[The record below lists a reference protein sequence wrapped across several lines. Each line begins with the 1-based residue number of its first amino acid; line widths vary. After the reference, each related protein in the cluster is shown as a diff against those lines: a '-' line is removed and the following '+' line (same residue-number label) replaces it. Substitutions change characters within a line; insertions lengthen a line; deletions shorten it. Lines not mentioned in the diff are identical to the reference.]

1 MTILSNIIIWAG
13 IIFIIYW
20 AVKKHKAKKNG
31 QKYEKQYYPIIIGL
45 MLLIVGSIM
54 SPIKGTKATT
64 ESEVSNVSSSV
75 KKKSSSSSYKSV
87 AKKASSEAFTSKS
100 STTSSSSSSQSS
112 SSSLDYS
119 GVEFGMTMDQVISA
133 IGKQPT
139 DRDDNAIYY
148 DDEEFDFNDNKLIGA
163 SVKSVQDKIDK
174 YYKDEEKARKKQQ
187 KQQKKQKFV
196 DDINNKIDELNQ
208 ATQESSGI
216 DIIQGIDHPYTH
228 TYKVHLDSFMLE
240 GNDRQIKSV
249 LNSINSQF
257 IEIFENNGKQ
267 IPVMH
272 YDVNGTEIAKNK
284 VMNPSEV
291 KLEN

>member
-1 MTILSNIIIWAG
+1 MFWAFMILTSFISIAFWVTLVIWV
-13 IIFIIYW
+13 INV
-20 AVKKHKAKKNG
+20 VKKHHGRITGKV
-31 QKYEKQYYPIIIGL
+31 PVVL
-45 MLLIVGSIM
+45 FLLTSVMLVVTAFTIDTDEISKSVNEADVS
-54 SPIKGTKATT
+54 SS
-64 ESEVSNVSSSV
+64 SEVTKKLSSNTSKSSATSSSV
-75 KKKSSSSSYKSV
+75 KKAADY
-87 AKKASSEAFTSKS
+87 
-100 STTSSSSSSQSS
+100 
-112 SSSLDYS
+112 DYS
-119 GVEFGMTMDQVISA
+119 KVENGMTMDQVISA

-174 YYKDEEKARKKQQ
+174 YYKDEEKAQKKQQ

-249 LNSINSQF
+249 LNPINSQF

-284 VMNPSEV
+284 VLDPSEI

>member
-1 MTILSNIIIWAG
+1 MFWEFMILTS
-13 IIFIIYW
+13 FISIAFW
-20 AVKKHKAKKNG
+20 VTLVVWVINVVKKRHGKITGKASAV
-31 QKYEKQYYPIIIGL
+31 L
-45 MLLIVGSIM
+45 FLLTLVMLVVTAFTIDTDEISKSINE
-54 SPIKGTKATT
+54 AD
-64 ESEVSNVSSSV
+64 VSSSSEV
-75 KKKSSSSSYKSV
+75 TKKSSSSSA
-87 AKKASSEAFTSKS
+87 AKVSSSTSKS
-100 STTSSSSSSQSS
+100 SAASSSVKKTADY
-112 SSSLDYS
+112 DYS
-119 GVEFGMTMDQVISA
+119 KVENGMTVDQVISA

-174 YYKDEEKARKKQQ
+174 YYKDEEKAQKKQQ

-216 DIIQGIDHPYTH
+216 DVIQGIDHPYTH

>member
-1 MTILSNIIIWAG
+1 MFWAFMILTS
-13 IIFIIYW
+13 FISIAFW
-20 AVKKHKAKKNG
+20 VTLVVWVINVVKKRHGKITGKAPAVLFLLTSVMLVVTAFTIDTDEISKSISEADVSSSSEKTKKSSSSTS
-31 QKYEKQYYPIIIGL
+31 KY
-45 MLLIVGSIM
+45 S
-54 SPIKGTKATT
+54 AT
-64 ESEVSNVSSSV
+64 SSSV
-75 KKKSSSSSYKSV
+75 KKTADY
-87 AKKASSEAFTSKS
+87 
-100 STTSSSSSSQSS
+100 
-112 SSSLDYS
+112 DYS
-119 GVEFGMTMDQVISA
+119 KVENGMTMDQVISA

-139 DRDDNAIYY
+139 DRDDNTIYY

-174 YYKDEEKARKKQQ
+174 YYKDEEKAQKKQQ

-249 LNSINSQF
+249 LNPINSQF

-284 VMNPSEV
+284 VLDPSEI

>member
-1 MTILSNIIIWAG
+1 MFWAFMILTSFISIAFWVTLVIWV
-13 IIFIIYW
+13 INV
-20 AVKKHKAKKNG
+20 VKKHHGKITGKV
-31 QKYEKQYYPIIIGL
+31 PVVL
-45 MLLIVGSIM
+45 FLLTSVMLVVTAFTIDTDEISKSVNEADVS
-54 SPIKGTKATT
+54 SS
-64 ESEVSNVSSSV
+64 SEVTKKLSSNTSKSSATSSSV
-75 KKKSSSSSYKSV
+75 KKAADY
-87 AKKASSEAFTSKS
+87 
-100 STTSSSSSSQSS
+100 
-112 SSSLDYS
+112 DYS
-119 GVEFGMTMDQVISA
+119 KVENGMTMDQVISA

-174 YYKDEEKARKKQQ
+174 YYKDEEKAQKKQQ

-216 DIIQGIDHPYTH
+216 DVIQGIDHPYTH

-291 KLEN
+291 KLEK

>member
-1 MTILSNIIIWAG
+1 MFWAFMILTSFISIAFWVTLVIWV
-13 IIFIIYW
+13 INV
-20 AVKKHKAKKNG
+20 VKKHHGKITGKV
-31 QKYEKQYYPIIIGL
+31 PVVL
-45 MLLIVGSIM
+45 FLLTSVMLVVTAFTIDTDEISKSVNEADVS
-54 SPIKGTKATT
+54 SS
-64 ESEVSNVSSSV
+64 SEVTKKSSSSTSKSSAASSSV
-75 KKKSSSSSYKSV
+75 KKTADY
-87 AKKASSEAFTSKS
+87 
-100 STTSSSSSSQSS
+100 
-112 SSSLDYS
+112 DYS
-119 GVEFGMTMDQVISA
+119 KVENGMTVDQVISA

-174 YYKDEEKARKKQQ
+174 YYKDEEKAQKKQQ

-216 DIIQGIDHPYTH
+216 DVIQGIDHPYTH

-291 KLEN
+291 KLEK